1 MNVGVSVLVV
11 AVHVVPELV
20 VLHRL
25 LVVGDGGRG
34 GIGGRMDSVVDSVV
48 RNHRGGMDSVV
59 RNHRGSMDSV
69 VRNHRSSMDSMVSHR
84 VWSQGDSWSKVGG
97 VVPGGD
103 HDPSV
108 ADGGVVS
115 DVTTDPGHQGPQ
127 SYGCYLN
134 ISYYW

>member
-34 GIGGRMDSVVDSVV
+34 GIGGGMDSVVDSVV
-48 RNHRGGMDSVV
+48 RNHRG
-59 RNHRGSMDSV
+59 
-69 VRNHRSSMDSMVSHR
+69 SMDSMVSHR

-108 ADGGVVS
+108 ADGGVVG

>member
-1 MNVGVSVLVV
+1 MNVGVPVLVV
-11 AVHVVPELV
+11 AVNVVPELV

-25 LVVGDGGRG
+25 LMVGGGGSVG
-34 GIGGRMDSVVDSVV
+34 GGMDSVVDSMVRNHRGGVDSVVNCVV
-48 RNHRGGMDSVV
+48 RNHRG
-59 RNHRGSMDSV
+59 
-69 VRNHRSSMDSMVSHR
+69 SMDSMVSHR

>member
-1 MNVGVSVLVV
+1 MNVGVPVLVV
-11 AVHVVPELV
+11 AVNVVPELV

-25 LVVGDGGRG
+25 LMVGGGGSVG
-34 GIGGRMDSVVDSVV
+34 GGMDSVVDSMVRNHRGGVDSVVNCVV
-48 RNHRGGMDSVV
+48 RNHRG
-59 RNHRGSMDSV
+59 
-69 VRNHRSSMDSMVSHR
+69 SMDSMVSHR

-108 ADGGVVS
+108 TDGGVVG